1 MLQHSFNNV
10 YICIELLNAN
20 LYKTQILNKK
30 TLGSLNLSIVTLTM
44 LLLTLGVTSSYSQGF
59 EEDQSTSVQI
69 YKSSLNSYSI
79 INDTAFIKPFFDTTY
94 TISGSSTSMNTSQS
108 IINSTIINDFM
119 LSPTVGYIMQ
129 YTNNTSIG
137 NNSSTILPSLPNPF
151 VDIDTI
157 SSKIHQEISQAINNA
172 VDIGNYKVDI
182 RCTFGENIEDWDCE
196 VFSLPI

>member
-1 MLQHSFNNV
+1 M
-10 YICIELLNAN
+10 
-20 LYKTQILNKK
+20 YKTQILNKK